1 MLDKLTIDMFAPHL
15 GEKFRLRMEP
25 ERVVEVELVQVTPLK
40 SHKANGH
47 DTARQ
52 QPFSILFRGPL
63 SAIAR
68 QQIYPFEHDAMGT
81 HEIFIVPI
89 GPDQSGMLY
98 EAIFT

>member
-1 MLDKLTIDMFAPHL
+1 MLDKLTIDMFTAHL

-47 DTARQ
+47 EAPRA
-52 QPFSILFRGPL
+52 PFSVVFRGPL
-63 SAIAR
+63 STIA
-68 QQIYPFEHDAMGT
+68 QQRIYPFEHDAMGT

-89 GPDQSGMLY
+89 GPDQVGMLY
-98 EAIFT
+98 EAIFS